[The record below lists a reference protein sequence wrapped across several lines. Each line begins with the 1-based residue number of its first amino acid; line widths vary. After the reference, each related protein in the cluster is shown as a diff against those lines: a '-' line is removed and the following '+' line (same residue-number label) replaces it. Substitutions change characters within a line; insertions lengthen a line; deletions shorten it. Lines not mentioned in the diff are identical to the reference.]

1 MLDEGKLYA
10 SLTPAPTAL
19 ASTDLCRQVTE
30 ALEAATPALR
40 AQFETVLADARA
52 LTLLRHRGLVTLRN
66 LGGRLLPA
74 EGEDPRP
81 RGRGGDGSTNY
92 AKAAPKSDKP
102 TDNQISLLN
111 RLRTERNSPELT
123 AEQAGAFTRATIS
136 AEIDVW
142 IKIPRPA
149 REVRVSAPKA
159 PVTELRDGIYRLGD
173 DWYKVVHAV
182 HGSGRQY
189 AKKAV
194 IHTDDEGNR
203 SATFNFEGSGPLR
216 KLTPEHRVGLEE
228 ARLFGELY
236 GCCVKCGATLTDEDS
251 MADMMGPYCSGRKG
265 TAAKRAE
272 ALAYWA

>member
-1 MLDEGKLYA
+1 MTTTRMLDENKLYA

-19 ASTDLCRQVTE
+19 ASTELCRQVTE

-40 AQFETVLADARA
+40 AQFETVLADARS

-74 EGEDPRP
+74 EGENPRP

-92 AKAAPKSDKP
+92 AKAAPKTDKP
-102 TDNQISLLN
+102 TDNQVSLLN

-123 AEQAGAFTRATIS
+123 AEQAGAFTKATIS

-149 REVRVSAPKA
+149 RVSAPKA
-159 PVTELRDGIYRLGD
+159 PVTELEDGIYRLGD
-173 DWYKVVHAV
+173 DWFKVVHAV

-189 AKKAV
+189 AKKLVVHAPG
-194 IHTDDEGNR
+194 DA
-203 SATFNFEGSGPLR
+203 SFEMAPGAIR
-216 KLTPEHRVGLEE
+216 KLTPDHKVSLEE
-228 ARLFGELY
+228 AKKFGQLY
-236 GCCVKCGATLTDEDS
+236 GICCSCSATLTDEAS
-251 MADMMGPYCSGRKG
+251 IAAGIGPVC
-265 TAAKRAE
+265 AKKF
-272 ALAYWA
+272 